1 LTAFTLVDAARQV
14 VFGAGSLAGL
24 GEAVERFGWERVLL
38 CTIPRFRRS
47 GLADRV
53 SGTLGDRLAAV
64 YAEAAPHVPEAS
76 VSAATELAL
85 GRDADAV
92 LGLGGGS
99 PIGLAKAVSLAL
111 EEMRT
116 GRTIPAPSPTEP
128 PRVPVI
134 AIPTTYSGSE
144 LTPIYGITR
153 DVDGT
158 PRKISARNPKVVP
171 KLVVYDPELT
181 LDLPPEM
188 TASSGINALAHCVE
202 AVYSTTRNP
211 VATASALAGVRLI
224 YSSLP
229 LAVARGDDLATRTD
243 LLEGAYLA
251 ATAIATAR
259 IGLHHGLCHVLGGT
273 VGVPHGIANAV
284 MLPHAMRFNARGVA
298 AELAEVA
305 RAMGLAGDEE
315 DGLAEAACR
324 AVYDLVAEIGL
335 PQRLREVGVAEE
347 DLAELSRAAMSSKA
361 VQANPVAIKDPAEV
375 EAVYRAAW

>member
-1 LTAFTLVDAARQV
+1 MTAFTLVDAARQV

-24 GEAVERFGWERVLL
+24 GEVVERFSWERVLL

-53 SGTLGDRLAAV
+53 SGILGDRLAAV
-64 YAEAAPHVPEAS
+64 YAEAAPHVPEAG
-76 VSAATELAL
+76 VSAATEIAL
-85 GRDADAV
+85 ERDADAV

-116 GRTIPAPSPTEP
+116 GRTKPAPPPTEP

-158 PRKISARNPKVVP
+158 PRKISVRNPKVVP

-211 VATASALAGVRLI
+211 VATAAALAGVRLI
-224 YSSLP
+224 YASLP
-229 LAVARGDDLATRTD
+229 LAVARGDDLAVRTD

-284 MLPHAMRFNARGVA
+284 MLPHAMRFNARGA
-298 AELAEVA
+298 AFELAEVA
-305 RAMGLAGDEE
+305 RAMGLTGVEE

-324 AVYDLVAEIGL
+324 AVADLVAELGL

-347 DLAELSRAAMSSKA
+347 DLPALARAAMSSKA
-361 VQANPVAIKDPAEV
+361 VQANPVEITELEV
-375 EAVYRAAW
+375 GAVYHAAF